1 MSSTSEST
9 FDQPENRSRGHC
21 CGNWG
26 GRGNW
31 SGLNIAAMVLG
42 FIVFWPVGLF
52 MLYWIMKGR
61 SVQDLPRGIRR
72 KWSKV
77 SGSWHGTESYSQ
89 GDRGDNTVFNEF
101 QQTQYDRIREIKDEI
116 KERSRRFGEFRANAR
131 RRADEEEF
139 NRFMSDAPAR
149 NDG

>member
-1 MSSTSEST
+1 MTSSNSSTT
-9 FDQPENRSRGHC
+9 DQPGNRSRGHC

-31 SGLNIAAMVLG
+31 SGLNIAAMVIG
-42 FIVFWPVGLF
+42 FVLFWPIGLF
-52 MLYWIMKGR
+52 VLYWIVTGR
-61 SVQDLPRGIRR
+61 NVRDLPQGIRHQ
-72 KWSKV
+72 WSKV
-77 SGSWHGTESYSQ
+77 SGNRHGNNSSGRYGGE
-89 GDRGDNTVFNEF
+89 DNVVFNEY

-116 KERSRRFGEFRANAR
+116 KERSRRFGEFRANAK

-139 NRFMSDAPAR
+139 NRFMTDAPVR